1 MRTHVHILEHGNDGR
16 TLARRNS
23 HLTLPHSIALTLMC
37 RVQELVERQRRIQL
51 AFGMKMRALEEAA
64 WTEGLQGYS
73 DHRHDCDC
81 LVSEH
86 TDGHTKILTKGRD
99 V

>member
-1 MRTHVHILEHGNDGR
+1 MRTYVRILEHGADGR

-23 HLTLPHSIALTLMC
+23 HLTLPHSIALPLMC
-37 RVQELVERQRRIQL
+37 RVQELLERQRRIQL
-51 AFGMKMRALEEAA
+51 AFGTKVRALEEEASA
-64 WTEGLQGYS
+64 EGLRGYS
-73 DHRHDCDC
+73 DQRRDCDC

-86 TDGHTKILTKGRD
+86 TDGHTKKLTKGQD